1 MPPASVK
8 TMKECITSEVLPTTT
23 GSLLIRGTFR
33 AFAFPRHMHEGY
45 SIGLVQRGVNR
56 FACAGTRWAARPG
69 ALCVMNPAQVH
80 SGEADDEGWAYT
92 NLFLEPDALNSA
104 LGRQAGASPVVFRQH
119 IIDDACA
126 VAHFTAL
133 AHASIP
139 GCDAM
144 AGQCAHTLLLARLG
158 RLASGVAS
166 DSTASASAIARVRD
180 LLDTVCDRSVT
191 LAELARVADME
202 TCHLVRSFTAT
213 VGIAPYAYHL
223 NRRLQ
228 RAQRMIA
235 AGSLLADTALA
246 TGFTDQAHFTRH
258 FRRFLGITPGRV
270 AKSMAVRR

>member
-1 MPPASVK
+1 MRES
-8 TMKECITSEVLPTTT
+8 ITSEVLPTTT

-80 SGEADDEGWAYT
+80 SGEADDAGWTYT
-92 NLFLEPDALNSA
+92 NLFLEPDALNAA
-104 LGRQAGASPVVFRQH
+104 LGRQSGASPVVFRQH
-119 IIDDACA
+119 VIDDTCA
-126 VAHFTAL
+126 VAHFVAL
-133 AHASIP
+133 ANASLP
-139 GCDAM
+139 GADAL
-144 AGQCAHTLLLARLG
+144 AGDCAHALLLARLG

-180 LLDTVCDRSVT
+180 LLDSVGDCSVT
-191 LAELARVADME
+191 LAELARVADMD
-202 TCHLVRSFTAT
+202 TFQLVRSFTAI

-235 AGSLLADTALA
+235 AGGSLADTAFA

-270 AKSMAVRR
+270 ARSVQR